1 MPAIHIITHGHC
13 NDGLFAAYTA
23 SRFYKDYEVRYSF
36 VSPSDSRSWPKPA
49 AEEYLFLDVTFPLED
64 MLRFR
69 SVATALTI
77 IDHHPHTLEFME
89 EFGDQTFD
97 SSCCAAVL
105 THRHFFP
112 EEPVPEVLISV
123 NRVDLWLA
131 PTETDLIYR
140 ELFHDIAHQAA
151 SNPSAAFAN
160 LSTLLTNLATPAFAA
175 IPLALGI
182 ASLSKKRHD
191 IEICHQRCPQRQIT
205 IEDPDDLEEFGVPPS
220 WLGKKIMVLDTTL
233 VKSMGLYFDS
243 SLAGDHFIKTQGVDV
258 FINYFKVSW
267 IGREDGVHYKKYV
280 YHARSVGTDLTECD
294 ILEGHPSA
302 AGGQHQYMGVPL
314 PFVI

>member
-36 VSPSDSRSWPKPA
+36 VSPSDSRSWPKPV
-49 AEEYLFLDVTFPLED
+49 AEEYMFLDVTFPLED

-77 IDHHPHTLEFME
+77 IDHHPHTDEFME

-112 EEPVPEVLISV
+112 DEPVPEVLESV

-140 ELFHDIAHQAA
+140 ELFHDIAHQAP
-151 SNPSAAFAN
+151 SNPNAAFAN
-160 LSTLLTNLATPAFAA
+160 LSTLLTNLATPTFAA

-182 ASLSKKRHD
+182 ASLGKKRLD
-191 IEICHQRCPQRQIT
+191 IEICHQRCPHKIVT
-205 IEDPDDLEEFGVPPS
+205 MEGPDDLEEFGVPPS
-220 WLGKKIMVLDTTL
+220 WIGKKVMVMDTTL

-243 SLAGDHFIKTQGVDV
+243 SLAGDHFIKTQGIDV
-258 FINYFKVSW
+258 FINYYKVSW
-267 IGREDGVHYKKYV
+267 IKQGTSHYKIV
-280 YHARSVGTDLTECD
+280 YHARSVSTDLTECD
-294 ILEGHPSA
+294 VLEGHPSA
-302 AGGQHQYMGVPL
+302 AGGQHEFKGEPL

>member
-23 SRFYKDYEVRYSF
+23 SRFYAGSEVRYSF

-64 MLRFR
+64 MLRFKT
-69 SVATALTI
+69 VATALTI
-77 IDHHPHTLEFME
+77 IDHHPQTEAFMD

-112 EEPVPEVLISV
+112 EEPVPEILNSV

-131 PTETDLIYR
+131 PTETDLVYR

-151 SNPSAAFAN
+151 SNPTAAFAT
-160 LSTLLTNLATPAFAA
+160 LDTLLTNLASPTFSA

-205 IEDPDDLEEFGVPPS
+205 IEDPDDLEEFGLAPS
-220 WLGKKIMVLDTTL
+220 WLDKKIMVLDTTL

-258 FINYFKVSW
+258 FINYYKVSW
-267 IGREDGVHYKKYV
+267 IKQGTPHYKIV
-280 YHARSVGTDLTECD
+280 YHARSVSTDLTECD
-294 ILEGHPSA
+294 VLEGHPSA
-302 AGGQHQYMGVPL
+302 AGGQHEFKGTPL